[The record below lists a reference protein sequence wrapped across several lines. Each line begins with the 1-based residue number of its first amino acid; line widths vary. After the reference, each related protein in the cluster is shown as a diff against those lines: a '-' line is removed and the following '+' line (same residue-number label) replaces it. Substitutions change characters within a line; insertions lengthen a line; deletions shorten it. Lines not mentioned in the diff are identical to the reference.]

1 MGKEGCMQNFTKS
14 KQLFILIVGII
25 FIGIFLHFGKMQ
37 KINLIEVEKD
47 IEGSAVEQLTS
58 NEQIFVH
65 ICGAVNSPGMYELSQ
80 EARLDD
86 AIKLAGGLAYNA
98 DVDNINLAEKLSDE
112 QKIKIPEIGD
122 INVNSM
128 QDKTDTKININTA
141 DELALQTLPG
151 IGEKKAQL
159 IIDYRENQL
168 FKQKEDIMN
177 IEGIGKKT
185 YEKIKDLISV

>member
-1 MGKEGCMQNFTKS
+1 
-14 KQLFILIVGII
+14 
-25 FIGIFLHFGKMQ
+25 
-37 KINLIEVEKD
+37 
-47 IEGSAVEQLTS
+47 
-58 NEQIFVH
+58 
-65 ICGAVNSPGMYELSQ
+65 
-80 EARLDD
+80 
-86 AIKLAGGLAYNA
+86 
-98 DVDNINLAEKLSDE
+98 
-112 QKIKIPEIGD
+112 
-122 INVNSM
+122 M